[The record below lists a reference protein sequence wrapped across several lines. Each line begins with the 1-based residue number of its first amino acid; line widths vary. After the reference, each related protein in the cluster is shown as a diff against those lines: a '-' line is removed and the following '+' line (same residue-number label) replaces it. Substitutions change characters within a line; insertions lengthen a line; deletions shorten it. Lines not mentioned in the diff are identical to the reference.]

1 MNIVVDGSSG
11 IGEKARI
18 FVGTFT
24 VVQWFTMQ
32 VRHSGGIETPNDTE
46 QKCPTH

>member
-18 FVGTFT
+18 FVGTFKM
-24 VVQWFTMQ
+24 QWYTIQ
-32 VRHSGGIETPNDTE
+32 VRHSGGY
-46 QKCPTH
+46 